1 MTLPADHKARDR
13 ALECVVPPYLRS
25 RDPSALREHRR
36 GDLLQDQSTTSRH
49 VWLISSIDGQIA
61 RKAVKTA
68 IIAKAAQRLS
78 RRAIKHLNRH

>member
-1 MTLPADHKARDR
+1 MM
-13 ALECVVPPYLRS
+13 
-25 RDPSALREHRR
+25 RR
-36 GDLLQDQSTTSRH
+36 RR
-49 VWLISSIDGQIA
+49 IA